1 MSLLIFNN
9 RKKRKIAKLDK
20 QQRMGTS
27 LITVTKPNSVV
38 AEQFRTIRTNIQFS
52 MIDKDLKTIIF
63 TSSGPWEGKSTV
75 AANIAAVFADQ
86 GKKVVLIDAD
96 MRKPTVYRT
105 FNIQNVTGLSSLIST
120 RDMKVE
126 DVVQYVEDAD
136 LDIISS
142 GPVPPNPSELLN
154 SKRMNEIIKELEST
168 YDLVLFD
175 MPPVVSVTD
184 AQIMATKTDGVI
196 FVIRKG
202 IAHTEDVKQAKE
214 LLDMVHANILGVV
227 FNGAEKKTD
236 RSYYYYGYG
245 YGYTNEG
252 EIE

>member
-1 MSLLIFNN
+1 MF
-9 RKKRKIAKLDK
+9 KKSKKKKIQQMDKLQK
-20 QQRMGTS
+20 QGTS

-63 TSSGPWEGKSTV
+63 TSSGPYEGKSTT

-96 MRKPTVYRT
+96 MRKPTVSKT
-105 FNIQNVTGLSSLIST
+105 FNTQNSVGLSTLITS
-120 RDMKVE
+120 RDIRVE
-126 DVVQYVEDAD
+126 DVAQYVEDAD

-154 SKRMNEIIKELEST
+154 SNRMNEIIKELESK

-184 AQIMATKTDGVI
+184 AQIMATKTDGVV
-196 FVIRKG
+196 FVVRRN
-202 IAHTEDVKQAKE
+202 IAHTEDVRHAKE
-214 LLDMVHANILGVV
+214 LLDMVQANVLGVV
-227 FNGAEKKTD
+227 FNGAEKKSD
-236 RSYYYYGYG
+236 RSYSYYGYG
-245 YGYTNEG
+245 YTDE
-252 EIE
+252 E

>member
-1 MSLLIFNN
+1 MFDK
-9 RKKRKIAKLDK
+9 RKKKKIQKLDQ
-20 QQRMGTS
+20 QQRKGTT

-75 AANIAAVFADQ
+75 AANIASVFADQ
-86 GKKVVLIDAD
+86 GKRVCLVDAD
-96 MRKPTVYRT
+96 MRKPTVFKT
-105 FNIQNVTGLSSLIST
+105 FNLHNNIGLSNLITT
-120 RDMKVE
+120 RDLRVE
-126 DVVQYVEDAD
+126 DVIQHVDRAG
-136 LDIISS
+136 LDILAS

-154 SKRMNEIIKELEST
+154 SNRMNEVIKILEDK

-184 AQIMATKTDGVI
+184 AQIMATKTDGVV
-196 FVIRKG
+196 FVIRRG
-202 IAHTEDVKQAKE
+202 IAHTDDVKHAKE
-214 LLDMVHANILGVV
+214 LLDMVHANVLGVV

-236 RSYYYYGYG
+236 RSYSYYGYG
-245 YGYTNEG
+245 YTKEG
-252 EIE
+252 EE